1 MDESLYHQQGK
12 QMLYPLKTFMHYYA
26 VLVHRALKVATVSA
40 EVHKCLE
47 IWAVLKYFDFDMEI
61 FTNPKPLGIEY
72 FL

>member
-47 IWAVLKYFDFDMEI
+47 I
-61 FTNPKPLGIEY
+61 
-72 FL
+72 